1 MSRLPVTSL
10 EFAFGL
16 PVTSLFF
23 MLGYARPILISGL
36 ATMRYLDIYGRFQ
49 KTESIP
55 SEFEVELKWVF
66 SGFRIGR
73 KERKRKLC
81 KRRLS
86 SLSTVRRRWRRQT
99 CKQNLPWNRV
109 ADCRCK
115 EKNVVTSFIQ
125 FWKKKSSTESS
136 FERPVCPKSLPIKNV
151 NKSDFL
157 LGGMQGCQIFR
168 GTKRGKMSLK
178 IYHMT
183 ITYIK
188 WP

>member
-109 ADCRCK
+109 ADCRGT
-115 EKNVVTSFIQ
+115 EKNVVTSLIQ
-125 FWKKKSSTESS
+125 FWKKKVPLKVPLKGP
-136 FERPVCPKSLPIKNV
+136 FAQKVYQL
-151 NKSDFL
+151 
-157 LGGMQGCQIFR
+157 
-168 GTKRGKMSLK
+168 KM
-178 IYHMT
+178 
-183 ITYIK
+183 
-188 WP
+188 